1 MGVQE
6 RKARHKEEL
15 RHEILEVARKLFVE
29 DGFKN
34 VSMRRIAERI
44 EYSPA
49 TIYLHFKDKSELI
62 YELCEET
69 FGRLVEGQEQLCQ
82 RQFEGP
88 IEYLR
93 EGLRHYVE
101 FGIAHKDH
109 YRVTFMMADE
119 EADPAVYQSPD
130 CMGLRAFGNLRAAV
144 EACVG
149 QGLFPNQDADT
160 AAQALWA
167 GVHGLVSLYI
177 VMPDF
182 PWTDQQRVTDT
193 LIGGLIEGLRAG

>member
-15 RHEILEVARKLFVE
+15 RQEILEVARKLFVE
-29 DGFKN
+29 EGFKN

-62 YELCEET
+62 FELCEET
-69 FGRLVEGQEQLCQ
+69 FARLVERQEQLNE
-82 RQFEGP
+82 RTYDSP
-88 IEYLR
+88 IDFLR
-93 EGLRHYVE
+93 EGLSGYVE
-101 FGIAHKDH
+101 FGVAHPDH
-109 YRVTFMMADE
+109 YRVTFMMADDE
-119 EADPAVYQSPD
+119 IDPSTYQSPD
-130 CMGLRAFGNLRAAV
+130 CMGMRAFGNLRAAV
-144 EACVG
+144 EACVQ
-149 QGLFPNQDADT
+149 QGLFPKQNADT

-177 VMPDF
+177 VMPEF
-182 PWTDQQRVTDT
+182 PWADRQKVTET
-193 LIGGLIEGLRAG
+193 LISGLIEGLQAG